1 MTKETY
7 KPTDDD
13 FRLMVNLYEDKVPLT
28 SIGAKFGVN
37 YSTIQARLTALK
49 VPPRKYRDYKLTDKQ
64 IDECI
69 AGYRSRKDIVHEPRF
84 STAKFVKGVKVA
96 PVKPMQGRY
105 RRHTTHLDEVR
116 DCDQSGCMNK
126 TRGRFCADHALKNH
140 RAKPTAPTRGSHFKD
155 ANVVRFG

>member
-13 FRLMVNLYEDKVPLT
+13 FRLMVNLYEDKVPFT

-37 YSTIQARLTALK
+37 YSTIAHRLIALK
-49 VPPRKYRDYKLTDKQ
+49 VPSRKYRNYKLTDKQ

-69 AGYRSRKDIVHEPRF
+69 AGYRKRMVTRNVPIF
-84 STAKFVKGVKVA
+84 STAKFVKGVKVT
-96 PVKPMQGRY
+96 PVKPMQGRF

-116 DCDQSGCMNK
+116 DCDHSGCVNK
-126 TRGRFCADHALKNH
+126 TRGRFCVEHSIEGH
-140 RAKPTAPTRGSHFKD
+140 RARPTAPTRGSHFKD
-155 ANVVRFG
+155 ANVVRHG